1 MFTLNNYT
9 EDDID
14 RLCDMDPDKALVVI
28 GLEVAPTTGTPHLQ
42 ATSSLETIVLFPLS
56 VVSYLVLISRS
67 QSSLLWLVA
76 CIAQRTDSG

>member
-28 GLEVAPTTGTPHLQ
+28 GQRSLRLQ
-42 ATSSLETIVLFPLS
+42 GPRTYKATSSLETIVLFPLS
-56 VVSYLVLISRS
+56 VARTRAHIEIAVKSP
-67 QSSLLWLVA
+67 WHVA